1 MSGDTPCL
9 KLLSEKSLA
18 EILDVSPRTLR
29 TWRKEGRFP
38 YIRISRGA
46 VRYDLAEVMEALD
59 ERKVKARRT
68 HQLKAD
74 DE

>member
-1 MSGDTPCL
+1 MSGNNQCFQ
-9 KLLSEKSLA
+9 LLSEKSLA

-29 TWRKEGRFP
+29 TWRKEGRLP
-38 YIRISRGA
+38 YIRISRGT

-59 ERKVKARRT
+59 ERKVRARRT